1 MSALR
6 AEDAMA
12 ASVLRL
18 ITSYRGRYL
27 IIAFWVVM
35 VVVAAPLAGQLT
47 DVEKNEA
54 KSYLPGSAEATRAL
68 EAQGAF
74 ASPNSLPAV
83 VVYQRPSGLTPA
95 DQQKIAADVAQFGRI
110 GELDGKVVG
119 PLLAAD
125 GSAAQVIV
133 PLNLGT
139 GGWNR
144 AGTIVGTIK
153 QTAGDG
159 ASGLT
164 VYVTGPAGNAA
175 DSIKAFEGIDSTLLY
190 GTIAVVVVILLFTYR
205 SPVLWLLP
213 VISAGIALTV
223 AQAVIYL
230 LARHSGLT
238 VNAQSA
244 GILTVLVF
252 GAGTDYAL
260 LLVARYREELRRHED
275 RHEAMAVALH
285 RAGPAIIASAST
297 VIAGMLCLTL
307 AETNATRGL
316 GPVAAIGIAVGL
328 AVMLTLLP
336 ALLTSAGRWVF
347 WPKRPQYGLPD
358 PTTTG
363 VWSRVGAAIAQ
374 HARLTWVVTT
384 LVLAALA
391 LGIVQLNATG
401 LTNKDAFRGTPD
413 SVAGA
418 EVLAQHFVAG
428 SGSPVV
434 IISTADKADAV
445 RTAVLTAGGIDPT
458 TVAAPV
464 VRNGTAYL
472 QGTLTDPPDSKA
484 AYDTID
490 QVRDAVHAV
499 PGARALVGGTTAINL
514 DLQRAAVTDRNIIIP
529 VVLAVVFVILM
540 LLLRAVV
547 APLLLV
553 ATVVLSFGSAL
564 GASALVFRHV
574 FGFKG
579 ADTGLPLFVFVFL
592 VALGIDY
599 NIFLM
604 TRVREEAARHG
615 TRRGALIGLAATGGV
630 ITSAGLVLAGTF
642 LVLSTLP
649 LTAFAEIGFAV
660 ALGVLLDTVVVR
672 SVLVTALNLDIGHH
686 IWWPSKLAQ
695 VEDVPPNPRGRGDV
709 GNAPSTPAALG

>member
-1 MSALR
+1 MARGQRWMSVIR
-6 AEDAMA
+6 VGGAMA
-12 ASVLRL
+12 SSVLRS
-18 ITSYRGRYL
+18 ITNRRAKYL
-27 IIAFWVVM
+27 IIVFWLVM
-35 VVVAAPLAGQLT
+35 VAVAAPLAGQLT

-54 KSYLPGSAEATRAL
+54 KSWLPGTAESTRAL
-68 EAQGAF
+68 QAQSAF

-83 VVYQRPSGLTPA
+83 VIYERSSGLTSA
-95 DQQKIAADVAQFGRI
+95 DQQKIASDAAKFGQL
-110 GELDGKVVG
+110 GDLDGKVVG
-119 PLLAAD
+119 PVPSVD

-133 PLNLGT
+133 PLDLGAE
-139 GGWNR
+139 GWNR
-144 AGTIVGTIK
+144 AGTIVSSIK
-153 QTAGDG
+153 QTASDG
-159 ASGLT
+159 ANGMA

-213 VISAGIALTV
+213 VISAGVALTV

-230 LARHSGLT
+230 LARDAGLT

-260 LLVARYREELRRHED
+260 LLVARYREELRRHVD

-297 VIAGMLCLTL
+297 VIVGMLCLLL

-316 GPVAAIGIAVGL
+316 GPVAAIGIAVCL

-336 ALLTSAGRWVF
+336 AMLTSVGRWVF
-347 WPKRPQYGLPD
+347 WPIRPQYGSPD
-358 PTTTG
+358 PTKTG
-363 VWSRVGAAIAQ
+363 IWSRVGAAIAR

-384 LVLAALA
+384 LALAALA
-391 LGIVQLNATG
+391 IGIVQLNATG
-401 LTNKDAFRGTPD
+401 LTNKDMFRGNPD
-413 SVAGA
+413 SVVGE
-418 EVLAQHFVAG
+418 EVLARHFPAG
-428 SGSPVV
+428 SGTPVV
-434 IISTADKADAV
+434 VISNAGQADAV
-445 RTAVLTAGGIDPT
+445 RTAFVAAGGIDAA
-458 TVAAPV
+458 TVTPPV
-464 VRNGTAYL
+464 VRGDTAYL
-472 QGTLTDPPDSKA
+472 QGTLTDPADSKA

-490 QVRDAVHAV
+490 RARDAVHAV
-499 PGARALVGGTTAINL
+499 PGAQALVGGTTAINL
-514 DLQRAAVTDRNIIIP
+514 DVQRAAVTDRNIIIP
-529 VVLAVVFVILM
+529 VVLVVVFLILM

-547 APLLLV
+547 APLLLI
-553 ATVVLSFGSAL
+553 ATVVLSFASAL

-574 FGFKG
+574 FGFRG
-579 ADTGLPLFVFVFL
+579 ADAGLPLFVFVFL

-642 LVLSTLP
+642 LVLATLP

-660 ALGVLLDTVVVR
+660 AFGVLLDTVVVR
-672 SVLVTALNLDIGHH
+672 SVLVTALNLDVGRH
-686 IWWPSKLAQ
+686 IWWPSKLAL
-695 VEDVPPNPRGRGDV
+695 VPDVPPENGPAAGRG
-709 GNAPSTPAALG
+709 